1 MRGTGPREVAT
12 LGSGAGVPRRVLA
25 NILTLGG
32 CQAFFFMANTITI
45 STSPLVGLQY
55 APTPALATLPFGLQF
70 LATMATTIPA
80 SFLMRE
86 IGRRGGFLLGGS
98 FCLAS
103 GLLAAWAIRRG
114 DFLLF
119 CLASALYGVFSA
131 FAQYYRFAAA
141 DAAELAGTAQPAAL
155 RARAVSWVLA
165 GGIVAGV
172 LGPEL
177 AKATRELFPPYV
189 FLGSYL
195 AVAGLGAA
203 TVVVVSALA
212 IPRPDGDGPRPAGRP
227 LLQILKTPGAL
238 TAVLAAISA
247 YVTMNLLMT
256 ATPLAMMAC
265 GHGFG
270 DTARVLQAHVVGMF
284 GPSFFTGSLIARWGA
299 RRVVLAGVGL
309 MLLCVAVAV
318 SGVEVERFALA
329 LFALGV
335 GWNFMFI
342 GGTTL
347 LTSCHRPEEKA
358 KVQGFNDFLL
368 FTSVSLSAT
377 GAGALH
383 GLLGWQTLNLLALPL
398 LALVAVVA
406 LAAERRGPAVAGG
419 AS

>member
-1 MRGTGPREVAT
+1 MATVPAGATMPRRFLANVLT
-12 LGSGAGVPRRVLA
+12 LGS
-25 NILTLGG
+25 

-55 APTPALATLPFGLQF
+55 APRPSLATLPFGLQF

-86 IGRRGGFLLGGS
+86 IGRRGGFLIGGA

-103 GLLAAWAIRRG
+103 GLLAALAIHRA

-141 DAAELAGTAQPAAL
+141 DAADLVETGQQAAL

-177 AKATRELFPPYV
+177 ARATRELFPPYL

-195 AVAGLGAA
+195 AVAVLGAA
-203 TVVVVSALA
+203 TLLTVAALA
-212 IPRPDGDGPRPAGRP
+212 IPHARGDGPRAAGRP
-227 LLQILKTPGAL
+227 LVEILRTPGAI
-238 TAVLAAISA
+238 TAVLAAIFA

-265 GHGFG
+265 GHSFT
-270 DTARVLQAHVVGMF
+270 DTARVLQAHVIGMF
-284 GPSFFTGSLIARWGA
+284 APSFFTGSLIARFGA
-299 RRVVLAGVGL
+299 ERVILGGAAL
-309 MLLCVAVAV
+309 MLLCVGVAT
-318 SGVEVERFALA
+318 SGVEVERFAVA
-329 LFALGV
+329 LFVLGV

-347 LTSCHRPEEKA
+347 LTACHRPEEKA

-368 FTSVSLSAT
+368 FTSVAASAT
-377 GAGALH
+377 SAGALH
-383 GLLGWQTLNLLALPL
+383 DLLGWQTMNLLALPGL
-398 LALVAVVA
+398 LLLIGVVLVSGRRRAVS
-406 LAAERRGPAVAGG
+406 AGG
-419 AS
+419 LS